1 MINVDIKKR
10 QKDILNILLNSNI
23 PVKSSEL
30 SEKFEVSIRTI
41 QNDMSLIKYFLKQVE
56 VHLNSKSNVG
66 FWIEN
71 LNENKEKIMKF
82 MQSGGSFSE
91 VDERERY
98 IIARMLNNSNRIFTI
113 QSFADELITS
123 CATAYRTIEYAES
136 WLSKFD
142 LKLFKKKGTGI
153 KLEGNETNIRHAM
166 FSLLTENNCRNFNID
181 SNMKA
186 ETILKRIECI
196 FPYIDGI
203 GGREIHELI
212 RILGKAEAINNDL
225 LIGKEYQNLIVNLII
240 ILSRIKRGYVIK
252 KSEKQ
257 NLNELKE
264 FKIADNI
271 FTKMKECFEINYNEN
286 EVYNLACIF
295 IGSRLKT
302 DDDTIHRVEH
312 FDENKYLEILK
323 QIIKYIEDEL
333 NINLQKNNKFL
344 LNLKLHLMSTMK
356 SIKFGVSIVNP
367 LLNEIKISYPYA
379 FNVALEIIKR
389 INENYDLKMDENNA
403 GYIALFVQGIMEE
416 NEYKKLRSINT
427 YLICNSGLGLANLL
441 SIQIKKRFSEINI
454 VKLTSQKKLEKEL
467 INSYKS
473 ERPELIITVLPIE
486 IDTDIVIVQVNP
498 ILSEK
503 DISKIDDAVKS
514 IMISKQNNE
523 KKGVLKKY
531 INKDTV
537 YKNVKFDS
545 RDELVKFI
553 SDNLFKKGY
562 VTKEFEES
570 VIKREEISSTYVS
583 NGVAVPHGSAD
594 FVLKPCIALISLDKP
609 IAWDG
614 FKVMTVFLCAFDSNV
629 DNDSENI
636 FEELYTAIENKKLLK
651 KLISSFE

>member
-225 LIGKEYQNLIVNLII
+225 LIGKEYQNLIINLII
-240 ILSRIKRGYVIK
+240 ILSRIKG
-252 KSEKQ
+252 
-257 NLNELKE
+257 
-264 FKIADNI
+264 D
-271 FTKMKECFEINYNEN
+271 M
-286 EVYNLACIF
+286 
-295 IGSRLKT
+295 
-302 DDDTIHRVEH
+302 
-312 FDENKYLEILK
+312 
-323 QIIKYIEDEL
+323 
-333 NINLQKNNKFL
+333 
-344 LNLKLHLMSTMK
+344 
-356 SIKFGVSIVNP
+356 
-367 LLNEIKISYPYA
+367 
-379 FNVALEIIKR
+379 
-389 INENYDLKMDENNA
+389 
-403 GYIALFVQGIMEE
+403 
-416 NEYKKLRSINT
+416 
-427 YLICNSGLGLANLL
+427 
-441 SIQIKKRFSEINI
+441 
-454 VKLTSQKKLEKEL
+454 
-467 INSYKS
+467 
-473 ERPELIITVLPIE
+473 
-486 IDTDIVIVQVNP
+486 
-498 ILSEK
+498 
-503 DISKIDDAVKS
+503 
-514 IMISKQNNE
+514 
-523 KKGVLKKY
+523 
-531 INKDTV
+531 
-537 YKNVKFDS
+537 
-545 RDELVKFI
+545 
-553 SDNLFKKGY
+553 
-562 VTKEFEES
+562 
-570 VIKREEISSTYVS
+570 
-583 NGVAVPHGSAD
+583 
-594 FVLKPCIALISLDKP
+594 
-609 IAWDG
+609 
-614 FKVMTVFLCAFDSNV
+614 
-629 DNDSENI
+629 
-636 FEELYTAIENKKLLK
+636 
-651 KLISSFE
+651 